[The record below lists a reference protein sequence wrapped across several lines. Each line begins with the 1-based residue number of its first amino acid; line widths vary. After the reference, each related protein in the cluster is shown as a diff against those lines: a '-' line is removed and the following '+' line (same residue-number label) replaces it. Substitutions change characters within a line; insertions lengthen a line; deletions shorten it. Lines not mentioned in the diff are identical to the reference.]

1 MIGFDII
8 DEALNEIE
16 RRFFAPVSKKIVVIP
31 IVIKAKGDAPKEE
44 VKTAPKDEGKCSP
57 APDTIDGIVAHKEPV
72 FGVFHGAEP
81 VDSIA
86 LDINGN
92 EVFVE
97 YDDAKKLYAQLGP
110 ALKRYKKEHATDE

>member
-16 RRFFAPVSKKIVVIP
+16 RRFFAPVSRKIVVIP

-44 VKTAPKDEGKCSP
+44 VKTTPKDEGKCSP

-72 FGVFHGAEP
+72 YGVFHGAKL
-81 VDSIA
+81 VDGVEV
-86 LDINGN
+86 DINGN
-92 EVFVE
+92 TVYMDIADV
-97 YDDAKKLYAQLGP
+97 KKLYAQLGP